1 MSFLRHEMKVGDWT
15 CDVRTSGYVGQRV
28 ATKLDAY
35 NNVLEQLEWV
45 QFDDNLEELPLEEQ
59 GLLVSIKKSMFR
71 TCHAPQR
78 VMEWLMTGAVRARD
92 EVKEHVQEPDWLEV
106 LQNPAA
112 R

>member
-1 MSFLRHEMKVGDWT
+1 MTVGEWT

-28 ATKLDAY
+28 ATRLDAH
-35 NNVLEQLEWV
+35 NNVLGQLEWV

-59 GLLVSIKKSMFR
+59 GLLVSIKKNMFW
-71 TCHAPQR
+71 TCGVPQR
-78 VMEWLMTGAVRARD
+78 VLEWLRTGAVRARD
-92 EVKEHVQEPDWLEV
+92 EAEEHVQESDWLEV